1 LSRLANDTTSAAEPS
16 STETESPAETPS
28 DPEAANTDTSTNP
41 ESSSDPSNTDNAS
54 TPANTPESE
63 NPATGD
69 SSTDSP
75 SDTQTPSSDAT
86 ATSEPSDPSPDTS
99 GNDAPSTDSS
109 DASTTANAEAA
120 RKFRRWLF
128 PRSNFTTAAL
138 SSNTTTSSNS
148 TIIDITNQTLSA
160 EGKTISDWSF
170 PEINFEGY
178 NTTSDT
184 ELLTLVD
191 SKEKFIL
198 TSCADENIYLADIA
212 LNGTLQQKSC
222 AINWQE
228 VDGSVIADGLDR
240 ILHYYNNTMSK
251 LGVSRLRI
259 SNEKDIPLESVYVN
273 LFGFNDETD
282 VRDADMNDNGPD
294 AEVFFLAY
302 DEDDNT
308 LFPIACS
315 YEDAGLGSKLFLAKD
330 AAAGAKLLA
339 SEDLI
344 PIVTGGRVT
353 ECHALDIKQ
362 PYGEDGFEAWN
373 PDATDEE

>member
-1 LSRLANDTTSAAEPS
+1 VNETTSAAEAS

-28 DPEAANTDTSTNP
+28 DPEATNTETSSNP
-41 ESSSDPSNTDNAS
+41 ESSSDPAPSNTENAS
-54 TPANTPESE
+54 TPENTPQSES
-63 NPATGD
+63 PATGD

-75 SDTQTPSSDAT
+75 SDTQTSGSDGT
-86 ATSEPSDPSPDTS
+86 ATSESSNPSQDTS
-99 GNDAPSTDSS
+99 GNDVSSTDSS

-138 SSNTTTSSNS
+138 SSNTTAASNS
-148 TIIDITNQTLSA
+148 TIIDITNQTLSE

-191 SKEKFIL
+191 SKEKYIL

-212 LNGTLQQKSC
+212 LNGTLQQRSC

-273 LFGFNDETD
+273 LFGFNDDTD

-308 LFPIACS
+308 LYPIACS
-315 YEDAGLGSKLFLAKD
+315 FEDAGMGSKLFLAKD
-330 AAAGAKLLA
+330 PEAGAKLLA

-353 ECHALDIKQ
+353 ECHPIDIKQ
-362 PYGEDGFEAWN
+362 PYGEDGYEAWN